1 MLKLDSVNH
10 VFETDNGEHVQAL
23 RDIDLIIPDGQIVCL
38 VGPSGCGKSTLLKL
52 IAGFFKPTSGLII
65 DSGSPVASPA
75 IERGVVFQHATLFPW
90 LTVAENISLSAT
102 FTGSQEHAD
111 EGRRLLDTV
120 GLGESANRYPHELS
134 GGMQQRVQIARV
146 LAASPR
152 TVLMDEPFG
161 ALDPFTREQLQ
172 AELLGIWQRYRPTIV
187 FVTHSVEEA
196 LLLGHR
202 VIVLGARPGRIIDD
216 VETPQSLRISETSGT
231 NEDRLQQLWE
241 IPTAPEFI
249 ELKKRLNAGIHN
261 AHSV

>member
-10 VFETDNGEHVQAL
+10 VFETDKGERVQAL

-52 IAGFFKPTSGLII
+52 IAGFFKPTSGLIV
-65 DSGSPVASPA
+65 DSGSPVTGPA

-90 LTVAENISLSAT
+90 LTVAENINLSNT
-102 FTGSQEHAD
+102 FTGRQEHAD
-111 EGRRLLDTV
+111 EGRRLLDIV
-120 GLGESANRYPHELS
+120 GLGESADRYPHELS

-216 VETPQSLRISETSGT
+216 VETPRSLRISETSGT
-231 NEDRLQQLWE
+231 NEDRLQQLWD
-241 IPTAPEFI
+241 IPVNPDFI
-249 ELKKRLNAGIHN
+249 ELKSRLNAGIHN
-261 AHSV
+261 AHTV